1 MASGQR
7 VCPDI
12 PLCTLVVVEVEA
24 ESPLMDH
31 FVGTDGGTYDR

>member
-1 MASGQR
+1 MGAGQC

-12 PLCTLVVVEVEA
+12 PLWTLVVVEVEA
-24 ESPLMDH
+24 ETPLMDH